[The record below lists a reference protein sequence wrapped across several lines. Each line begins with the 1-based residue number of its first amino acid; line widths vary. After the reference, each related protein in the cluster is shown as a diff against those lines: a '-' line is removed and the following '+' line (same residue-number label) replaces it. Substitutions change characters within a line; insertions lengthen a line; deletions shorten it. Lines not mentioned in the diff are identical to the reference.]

1 MLYQQPQWLDYQFRR
16 RGGDH
21 DGKLARPG
29 LRAPGYDVR
38 ELTRQT
44 RTLRARRIN
53 GGNSRS
59 FRGLA
64 TPVVIEKL
72 QNFTID
78 DFGLVSWDCMSSALD
93 DQLFAVRN
101 CLR

>member
-1 MLYQQPQWLDYQFRR
+1 MESLPGRGCARPATTFVSLHGR
-16 RGGDH
+16 RG
-21 DGKLARPG
+21 PY
-29 LRAPGYDVR
+29 APE
-38 ELTRQT
+38 ELT
-44 RTLRARRIN
+44 
-53 GGNSRS
+53 GVNSRS

-64 TPVVIEKL
+64 TPVVIKKL